1 MKFERRKFI
10 KRLIVAIASVEA
22 IFLIKGGISNK
33 ARLSDDKK
41 LIPVGK
47 SNAYQNNHVYPFL
60 NHHFYLKRFEDG
72 GFLALS
78 VKCTHLGC
86 VINYNN
92 ATGGFNCPCHASQ
105 FDPKGQ
111 VVASPA
117 SRPLDYY
124 PITVKNGEL
133 YVDTSIVKRRK
144 SFLKSQLT
152 YA

>member
-22 IFLIKGGISNK
+22 LFLIKGGISNK
-33 ARLSDDKK
+33 AKLSEDKK
-41 LIPVGK
+41 LIRVGK
-47 SNAYQNNHVYPFL
+47 SDAYQKNHVYPFL
-60 NHHFYLKRFEDG
+60 SHHFYLKRFEDG
-72 GFLALS
+72 GFMALS

-86 VINYNN
+86 VINYNTK
-92 ATGGFNCPCHASQ
+92 TGGFNCPCHASQ

-152 YA
+152 YV